1 MAIDRR
7 MDSGRVD
14 RTGGLLL
21 LFERSGRPNAA
32 DVRAA
37 VERLAGH
44 SISHDPSAALH
55 DVALPQPDTSWLEL
69 LCNGMTYDL
78 TNLAPGKSAN
88 IPDIRS
94 SIDLPDDLFETTQ
107 DAISLLAGLHL
118 SGGINSIPV
127 VRMMLE
133 LAASLASVLPR
144 IRAVCWS
151 PAAVVIRPE
160 VFGQS
165 VESWVKGGPYPA
177 QVLTGF
183 KKTSDGGLQ
192 IEGLAFFTGQE
203 IRIEPD
209 SIGDVPTA
217 TQLAGRL
224 VQQLVQHGPLN
235 QTEEVIAP
243 DGSQMRLEP
252 SGNKKFVRVWRS

>member
-1 MAIDRR
+1 
-7 MDSGRVD
+7 MDSDRVD

-21 LFERSGRPNAA
+21 LFERSVRPSAA
-32 DVRAA
+32 DIRAA
-37 VERLAGH
+37 VERLAGV

-88 IPDIRS
+88 IPDIRCR
-94 SIDLPDDLFETTQ
+94 IDLPDDLLETTQ
-107 DAISLLAGLHL
+107 DAISQLAGPNL
-118 SGGINSIPV
+118 SGGINSISV

-133 LAASLASVLPR
+133 LAASLGSVLPR
-144 IRAVCWS
+144 IRAICWS
-151 PAAVVIRPE
+151 PAEVVIKPE
-160 VFGQS
+160 TFGQS
-165 VESWVKGGPYPA
+165 VESWVNGGPFPA
-177 QVLTGF
+177 QVLTCF
-183 KKTSDGGLQ
+183 KQMSDGGLQ
-192 IEGLAFFTGQE
+192 TEGLAFFTGQE

-209 SIGDVPTA
+209 SAGDVSTA

-224 VQQLVQHGPLN
+224 VQQLVQHGSLN

-243 DGSQMRLEP
+243 DGSQMRLKP